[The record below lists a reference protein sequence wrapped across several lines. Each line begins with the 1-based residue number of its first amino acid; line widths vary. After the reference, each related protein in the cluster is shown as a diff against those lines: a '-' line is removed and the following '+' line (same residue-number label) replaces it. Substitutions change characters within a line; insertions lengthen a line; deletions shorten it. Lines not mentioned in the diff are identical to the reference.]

1 MKDSTTMFELR
12 KALVIAVA
20 IVYGCKIIR
29 SGSQRINKS
38 LINSSVNDVLKI
50 MKLVIAGTRG

>member
-1 MKDSTTMFELR
+1 MFELR